1 MVFKTTLYLVLIG
14 FILIYT
20 NADSQPRADYNLRF
34 DTLAS
39 RWDEAIPIGNGWLGA
54 LIWQRD
60 KKVRLSLDRV
70 DLWDD
75 RPMPII
81 NQLKFRWVIDQVHKN
96 QYDTVQKIGDDPYE
110 INPAPTKLPAAAIEF
125 NCSAFGRVTSNV
137 LDLKSAIATI
147 QFEDGTIF
155 RNYVH
160 ATKKVGY
167 FEIFNIPSE
176 KQGHLP
182 VEYIPE
188 IKIPAYNENL
198 TEKNDNSHSGG
209 GLQTLNYSKGM
220 VIKKGNS
227 IRYHQPI
234 WSGNYY
240 EVLVQWHRIASGIV
254 GSWTITIN
262 KAASLAS
269 LVLQSDRKKLLE
281 THELWW
287 KNFWNRSEVNI
298 PDKQL
303 ARQYY
308 LEVYKMG
315 CVARSQTPPISLQAV
330 WTADNGKLPPW
341 KGDIHHDLNT
351 ELSYWPFYTGNYLE
365 ESASFI
371 NWLWKTME
379 QNKKW
384 TKNYFEI
391 SGLNVPGVTTISGKE
406 MGGWIQYSM
415 SPTTVAWLCQHFYWQ
430 WKYSMDNEFLL
441 SRCKPYFDDAYRYF
455 QSVLNINPGT
465 GLYQIPLSS
474 SPEIFD
480 NSIKAWFTNWTNYDL
495 SLVKSFFREYAEIFK
510 AATGKP
516 LLFYDKIKMRLPD
529 LNTDSTGLTIAPG
542 LDYFESHRHLSPY
555 MSIYPLGLLDIENNT
570 DSLIVEKSLH
580 QIESKGTRLWCGY
593 SFAWMASL
601 YANARKGDSAARM
614 LKIFAN
620 NFCSINSFH
629 LNGDQKGGQYSAF
642 TYRPFTLEGNFAF
655 AKGIQEMLL
664 QSHRDYIEVFPAI
677 PNEWKDASFS
687 GLRAQGAFLVSA
699 KMQNGMTSEIKV
711 YSEKGGLLRI
721 KLPWKQ
727 FSVPGKTKRHLFSD
741 GIYILQMKA
750 GETTML
756 VPGMN

>member
-188 IKIPAYNENL
+188 IKIPAYNESL